1 MHRLVPVLLLLLLLA
16 CLLDIF
22 QAVPAGR
29 ATRSTPSA
37 VVRVVTLDPN
47 PPAPPADVAAT
58 GSSAGTDLTVTW
70 RATAPDGPAGRF
82 WFEVL
87 NPAGPFTLLRQEA
100 TALRNPAEPTR
111 FSATMLNREEATE
124 VAVVVIDPTGRRATS
139 ASAPYTDLSD
149 GSCTSYKCIS

>member
-1 MHRLVPVLLLLLLLA
+1 MHRLVPVPLLLLLLA

-87 NPAGPFTLLRQEA
+87 DPAGPF
-100 TALRNPAEPTR
+100 NPAPARGHSSAEP
-111 FSATMLNREEATE
+111 
-124 VAVVVIDPTGRRATS
+124 GRAYS
-139 ASAPYTDLSD
+139 VLGD
-149 GSCTSYKCIS
+149 GARPRGGN

>member
-1 MHRLVPVLLLLLLLA
+1 MHRLVPVPLLLLLLA

-87 NPAGPFTLLRQEA
+87 DPAGPFTLLRQKRPQLCRTRPSLLGSRRRCSTERRQ
-100 TALRNPAEPTR
+100 LRWPWLSSTQQAVEPLAPAPP
-111 FSATMLNREEATE
+111 L
-124 VAVVVIDPTGRRATS
+124 
-139 ASAPYTDLSD
+139 Y
-149 GSCTSYKCIS
+149 

>member
-1 MHRLVPVLLLLLLLA
+1 MN
-16 CLLDIF
+16 LLDDDALLPWVGYLYRVI
-22 QAVPAGR
+22 ARALTAGR

-70 RATAPDGPAGRF
+70 RATAPDDPAS
-82 WFEVL
+82 
-87 NPAGPFTLLRQEA
+87 PFTLLRQEA

-111 FSATMLNREEATE
+111 FSATVLNREEAT
-124 VAVVVIDPTGRRATS
+124 R
-139 ASAPYTDLSD
+139 
-149 GSCTSYKCIS
+149 